1 MMVAR
6 RLAVLGDVNAG
17 KASTLAM
24 MGAELDRV
32 RAAVWAPVLGGQD
45 RAPVEASGPGPVDG

>member
-6 RLAVLGDVNAG
+6 RLAVLGDVYAG

-24 MGAELDRV
+24 MGAESDRV
-32 RAAVWAPVLGGQD
+32 RPAVWARFSGAKS
-45 RAPVEASGPGPVDG
+45 RAPVEASGPGPIDG